1 MVQTTNNESTLQ
13 QFQLLQETQA
23 QIEILN
29 TQITKINQRIATLQL
44 NQKRSE
50 AALEAIDN
58 TRSGQRVY
66 KQVARVLILR
76 EPGEL
81 REEID
86 QEKTNAEEN
95 LPKLNTVKAQLVA
108 KLGGLNA
115 QFVDINTQL
124 RHSLLSQNQ

>member
-1 MVQTTNNESTLQ
+1 MQ

-29 TQITKINQRIATLQL
+29 TQIGKINQRIAALQV

-66 KQVARVLILR
+66 KQVSRVLILR
-76 EPGEL
+76 EPAEL
-81 REEID
+81 REEIE
-86 QEKTNAEEN
+86 QERENAAEN
-95 LPKLNTVKAQLVA
+95 LPKLTNVKAQLVA
-108 KLGGLNA
+108 KLGGLNS
-115 QFVDINTQL
+115 QFVDINAQL
-124 RHSLLSQNQ
+124 RQSLFAQPQ